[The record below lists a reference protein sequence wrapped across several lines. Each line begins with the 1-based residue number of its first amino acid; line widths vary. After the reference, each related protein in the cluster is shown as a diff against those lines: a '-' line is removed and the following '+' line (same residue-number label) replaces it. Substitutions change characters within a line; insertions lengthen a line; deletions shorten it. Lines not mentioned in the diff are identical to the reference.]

1 MEDGAMALALA
12 MVAAVAAEDLVG
24 VKSDEPVIQETS
36 SEPPKGLYASAD
48 EALKKVQET
57 YDYWSGKLNDIT
69 MQMAFALIGANWA
82 IFGTASGILGH
93 IWAKLSIVAVLLAMV
108 FNIIAAL
115 ALSEMTEARV
125 TYAESDL
132 PRWAREYKES
142 TGQKVAWPF
151 TDCINDTGRR
161 MRWVRAALIATS
173 GVCLIIGAILK

>member
-1 MEDGAMALALA
+1 
-12 MVAAVAAEDLVG
+12 
-24 VKSDEPVIQETS
+24 VKSGEPVVQEGS

-48 EALKKVQET
+48 EALKKIQET

-69 MQMAFALIGANWA
+69 MQMALALIGANWA
-82 IFGTASGILGH
+82 IFVNVNGILAH
-93 IWAKLSIVAVLLAMV
+93 IWAKLSIIAILLAVV
-108 FNIIAAL
+108 FNVIAAL

-132 PRWAREYKES
+132 PRWDREYKES

-151 TDCINDTGRR
+151 TDSINDTGRR
-161 MRWVRAALIATS
+161 MRWVRAALIVIS